1 MSKKNQYS
9 YIGVALIILVFGIIF
24 IPKIIDRIKNNDITR
39 SESRSKTLETKI
51 EETGNLSDLVF
62 HEVYGKKK
70 KVPAFSF
77 TNQEGQTI
85 TNEDYLGKVYVVEFF
100 FTTCPTIC
108 PRMSRNLV
116 DVQNKFKDFE
126 SFGIASFTINP
137 DFDTPEVLKSYAD
150 NYGVTNPNWHFMTG
164 DETKIY
170 DLANNGFTIYAG
182 KNNEAEGGFEHSGN
196 FALIDKNGYIRSRL
210 DAYGNPMIYYKGIV
224 SLEEQEEDGEQ
235 EEISVLIEDIQKLLR
250 E

>member
-1 MSKKNQYS
+1 MYLFFE
-9 YIGVALIILVFGIIF
+9 IFWWREDHAGIL
-24 IPKIIDRIKNNDITR
+24 
-39 SESRSKTLETKI
+39 
-51 EETGNLSDLVF
+51 
-62 HEVYGKKK
+62 YGRY
-70 KVPAFSF
+70 
-77 TNQEGQTI
+77 EI
-85 TNEDYLGKVYVVEFF
+85 
-100 FTTCPTIC
+100 
-108 PRMSRNLV
+108 
-116 DVQNKFKDFE
+116 
-126 SFGIASFTINP
+126 
-137 DFDTPEVLKSYAD
+137 
-150 NYGVTNPNWHFMTG
+150 